1 MLDQPSDD
9 PDLTLVSELEL
20 SLLTPEKRQNAAFLH
35 RVLHPDF
42 MEFGASGR
50 TWTRQNII
58 ADLTM
63 ASPETSI
70 DIEATAM
77 TARRIDAD
85 TILITYHADHAGM
98 RSLRSSIWIQHEA
111 NWTMLFHQGTLIP
124 LE

>member
-1 MLDQPSDD
+1 MDQPSDD
-9 PDLTLVSELEL
+9 PDLPLVRELEL
-20 SLLTPEKRQNAAFLH
+20 SLLTSENRQDATFLH

-50 TWTRQNII
+50 TWNRQNII
-58 ADLTM
+58 VDLIAT
-63 ASPETSI
+63 SPETS
-70 DIEATAM
+70 IEATAM

-98 RSLRSSIWIQHEA
+98 RSLRSSIWIQHKA